1 VGALAAVL
9 WWRVGGLLTGL
20 FAAMNLAAAF
30 GSLSPLPS
38 VDGEVILR
46 ELARLRRG
54 RDSA

>member
-1 VGALAAVL
+1 
-9 WWRVGGLLTGL
+9 
-20 FAAMNLAAAF
+20 MNLAAAF

-38 VDGEVILR
+38 IDGEVILR